1 MFKINYS
8 INGVKRWIA
17 PDPVWWGKHGVTVLG
32 GAAVLVLL
40 LLLAACSSGTAT
52 VAPMAQSCEGLYT
65 ATVEMPDHATRIAS
79 RNISLV
85 NAGYTVTGDDSID
98 NSRLGGGTPDGGI
111 YLSGSVNWKTGPL
124 VGTQCPV
131 IGGMAEIFGYQFAV
145 NGAMNDPS
153 KNTEFGIG
161 YEGGPI
167 VGIFNG
173 KAFTGKLIEGGNP
186 YVHGVLTN
194 GTFTPVVK

>member
-1 MFKINYS
+1 MKYICQ
-8 INGVKRWIA
+8 KLALCALLIA
-17 PDPVWWGKHGVTVLG
+17 VGFLT
-32 GAAVLVLL
+32 
-40 LLLAACSSGTAT
+40 ACGSGTQT
-52 VAPMAQSCEGLYT
+52 TPVVASLGCEGQYT
-65 ATVEMPDHATRIAS
+65 ATVEMPDHAARIAA

-145 NGAMNDPS
+145 NGAMNDPA
-153 KNTEFGIG
+153 KNAEFGIG

-167 VGIFNG
+167 VGTFNG
-173 KAFTGKLIEGGNP
+173 KTFTGKLIEGGNP
-186 YVHGVLTN
+186 HVHGVLTN
-194 GTFTPVVK
+194 GTFTPVAK